1 MNEKVNI
8 TQVDGNVVA
17 ADIICYLERT
27 DTSKKY
33 AYYTLNETVGVG
45 PSSTV
50 KIYVAK
56 MKQDNPALD
65 TPITDDDW
73 HALKDIMSDSIKGVL
88 TPNVKYLPLS
98 ELNPGISVSERAIAM
113 PTSYDYINK
122 QRGLYAE
129 QIATAA
135 PTPEVNEPMPT
146 APEQPAIVEEDKVEQ
161 SDINSLTPP
170 PTEPILEPVVA
181 PIEQSAEVPKVEEA
195 APIGPIE
202 NVETETSDTST
213 GNAASILKPI
223 DLSEIEA
230 KYAEMIASIN
240 KLKEQE
246 IEAAKRYNATL
257 QLNDMHTEQH
267 ASFVQQNIKETIV
280 PEQPVIQNEPSAVT
294 PFVPEPATVTPQ
306 QNIETNWFD
315 MPNN

>member
-8 TQVDGNVVA
+8 TQMDGNVVA
-17 ADIICYLERT
+17 ADIICYLEKT

-56 MKQDNPALD
+56 IKQDNPALD

-73 HALKDIMSDSIKGVL
+73 HVLKDIMSDSIKGVL
-88 TPNVKYLPLS
+88 TPNVKYLPLN

-129 QIATAA
+129 QIATAT
-135 PTPEVNEPMPT
+135 PTPEANEPIPT
-146 APEQPAIVEEDKVEQ
+146 VPEQPTIVEEPKTEQ
-161 SDINSLTPP
+161 PSIDNLTTPP
-170 PTEPILEPVVA
+170 IAEPIPEPTVA
-181 PIEQSAEVPKVEEA
+181 PIEEPAEVPKVEQP
-195 APIGPIE
+195 APIEPID
-202 NVETETSDTST
+202 NIETGTSDTST
-213 GNAASILKPI
+213 DNAASVLKPI
-223 DLSEIEA
+223 DLAEIEA
-230 KYAEMIASIN
+230 KYAEMVANIN

-267 ASFVQQNIKETIV
+267 ASYVQQNIKETIA
-280 PEQPVIQNEPSAVT
+280 PEQPVVQNEPSAVT
-294 PFVPEPATVTPQ
+294 PFVPEPAVTP

>member
-8 TQVDGNVVA
+8 TQMDGNVVA
-17 ADIICYLERT
+17 ADIICYLEKT

-56 MKQDNPALD
+56 IKQDNPALD

-73 HALKDIMSDSIKGVL
+73 HVLKDIMSDSIKGVL

-129 QIATAA
+129 QIATAT
-135 PTPEVNEPMPT
+135 PTPEANEPIPT
-146 APEQPAIVEEDKVEQ
+146 VPEQPTVVEEEKIEQ
-161 SDINSLTPP
+161 PSIDNLTTPP
-170 PTEPILEPVVA
+170 IAETIPEPTVA
-181 PIEQSAEVPKVEEA
+181 PIEEPAEVPKVEQP
-195 APIGPIE
+195 APIEPID
-202 NVETETSDTST
+202 NIETDTSDTST
-213 GNAASILKPI
+213 GNAASVLKPI
-223 DLSEIEA
+223 DLAEIET
-230 KYAEMIASIN
+230 KYAEMVANIN

-267 ASFVQQNIKETIV
+267 ASYVQQNIKETIA
-280 PEQPVIQNEPSAVT
+280 PEQQVVQNEPSAVT
-294 PFVPEPATVTPQ
+294 PFVPEPAVTP